1 MSMDANVLEWQAM
14 LSKQTDLDILGL
26 RPDSSQ
32 ADARA
37 AFVALARQFDP
48 ASSGAVDAE
57 TRGLMQAVF
66 ARISEAYRNVRPAL
80 ALEPRR
86 RAAEQ
91 NVEDGSARAALPLAA
106 PEGDAEVRRRR
117 VDDALQTAEEHV
129 ARRETEQAV
138 TALHEVLTQADE
150 TRRRRIRLLLA
161 RAYAA
166 EPRFR
171 RYAVPLLRE
180 LIDERPGDAE
190 ALTALAAL
198 YQREGL
204 LVRAEPLFS
213 RALAA
218 DPSLTAARDGL
229 RAVRAAL
236 GERRAPARPRTR
248 AGKRSRRFWLLSA
261 FSRS

>member
-1 MSMDANVLEWQAM
+1 
-14 LSKQTDLDILGL
+14 
-26 RPDSSQ
+26 
-32 ADARA
+32 
-37 AFVALARQFDP
+37 
-48 ASSGAVDAE
+48 
-57 TRGLMQAVF
+57 VF

-80 ALEPRR
+80 AREPRR
-86 RAAEQ
+86 PAE
-91 NVEDGSARAALPLAA
+91 ARSGESGGEGVHAALPLAA

-117 VDDALQTAEEHV
+117 VDEALRTAEEHV
-129 ARRETEQAV
+129 ARQETEQAV
-138 TALHEVLTQADE
+138 TTLHEVLTQADD

-161 RAYAA
+161 RAYAV

-171 RYAVPLLRE
+171 RYAVQLLRE
-180 LIDERPGDAE
+180 LIDGRPGDAE

-204 LVRAEPLFS
+204 LVRAEPLFT

-218 DPSLTAARDGL
+218 DPALAAARDGL

-236 GERRAPARPRTR
+236 GERKAARARQRAR